1 MSIRSHTI
9 SYRENHLQKLA
20 SFFSIASK
28 NQDMPVDDI
37 DTNGTV
43 ESPCNAHKE
52 NTTWELTL
60 THDKADYLVDNF
72 RLFVT
77 FFLAAIFSS
86 NPSHFGHNISH
97 HTATT
102 VCFSIAMFFLA
113 HTLYVASIPNRDFE
127 DSAERRYNP
136 ELSRS

>member
-1 MSIRSHTI
+1 MF
-9 SYRENHLQKLA
+9 YRENHLQKSA
-20 SFFSIASK
+20 SVFSIASK

-37 DTNGTV
+37 DTDNEDNDTV
-43 ESPCNAHKE
+43 DTPYDDHED
-52 NTTWELTL
+52 NTTWKLTL
-60 THDKADYLVDNF
+60 THDKADCLVDNF
-72 RLFVT
+72 LLFVT

-113 HTLYVASIPNRDFE
+113 HTLYVASIPNSKFD